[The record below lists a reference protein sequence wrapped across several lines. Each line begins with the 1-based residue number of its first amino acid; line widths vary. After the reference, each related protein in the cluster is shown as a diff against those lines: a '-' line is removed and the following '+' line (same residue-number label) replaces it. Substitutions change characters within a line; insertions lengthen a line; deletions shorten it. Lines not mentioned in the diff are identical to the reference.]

1 MDYVFIDTS
10 IFISENFL
18 EGRKI
23 KEIFRLSYEGHL
35 KIILPIITYKEVL
48 NRISLNIIEALS
60 GQKDYRTKTRIL
72 RNIPSLKDK
81 FDLVDSEKAIQ
92 DLQRLFSERIE
103 SIGAEILSYP
113 TLDIGDV
120 FEKYFASSFP
130 FSSGKKKNE
139 FPDAFAISSLEK
151 WCHSSKKKCFIL
163 TGDNDIKQYKNA
175 NLKVISIDAYIDT
188 TLRRIANHQVQQKR
202 IDIAL
207 RLFQDK
213 KNDLERETED
223 IIFEALQNE
232 NVYQH
237 YHYSDIDNIDV
248 GDVSLNFAD
257 AQISSVTEYNII
269 LITTATCRI
278 DVILELNCDE
288 ESFEWNH
295 GQSTEEIYKTI
306 KIPVSLE
313 VDIPL
318 AGDEYMGI
326 KVEEINNGKDLQ
338 V

>member
-10 IFISENFL
+10 IFVSENFL

-48 NRISLNIIEALS
+48 NRISLNITEALS
-60 GQKDYRTKTRIL
+60 GQKDYRSKTRIL
-72 RNIPSLKDK
+72 RNIPTLKDK
-81 FDLVDSEKAIQ
+81 FDLIESEKAIQ
-92 DLQRLFSERIE
+92 DLQRLFSERIK

-120 FEKYFASSFP
+120 FEKYFESSFP

-151 WCHSSKKKCFIL
+151 WCHTSKKKCFIL

-175 NLKVISIDAYIDT
+175 NLKVITIDAYIDT
-188 TLRRIANHQVQQKR
+188 TIRRIANHQVQQKR

-207 RLFQDK
+207 KLFQDK

-237 YHYSDIDNIDV
+237 YHYSEIDNIDV
-248 GDVSLNFAD
+248 GDVSLNFSD
-257 AQISSVTEYNII
+257 PQISSVTEYNII
-269 LITTATCRI
+269 LITTATCKI

-295 GQSTEEIYKTI
+295 DQSTEEIYKTV

-318 AGDEYMGI
+318 AGDQYMSI
-326 KVEEINNGKDLQ
+326 KVEEINNGKDLL